1 MDESH
6 PCRAISAPLNSAYT
20 VGEFQ
25 FYLQDT
31 KPALLLI
38 PPLKGN
44 KAAQTA
50 LEAAQKENVPVY
62 EIWLDDSTIRTNHVF
77 GNKRIGTQIV
87 EQVGEPNPEDIAL
100 VLHTSGTTGR

>member
-1 MDESH
+1 
-6 PCRAISAPLNSAYT
+6 LNSAYT

-44 KAAQTA
+44 KAARTA
-50 LEAAQKENVPVY
+50 LEAAQEEKVPVY
-62 EIWLDDSTIRTNHVF
+62 EMWLDDSRIRINHVL
-77 GNKRIGTQIV
+77 GNKRVDTQTV
-87 EQVGEPNPEDIAL
+87 EQVGDPSPEDIAL

>member
-1 MDESH
+1 LDESH
-6 PCRAISAPLNSAYT
+6 LCRAVSSPLNPAYT

-31 KPALLLI
+31 KPVLLLI

-77 GNKRIGTQIV
+77 GNKRTGTQTV
-87 EQVGEPNPEDIAL
+87 EQVGEPSPEDIAL